1 MEIKGYLSNQVLL
14 AIVDR
19 GQSAFL
25 IAENIRQ
32 RSDAAFRAQVGLGQS
47 NRVKLFNGT
56 GNSKFL
62 SWIRAKLS
70 SDVVIYV
77 PNRGT
82 WKFSECWPSHYEGPP
97 LNSRS
102 NDVAIEALEI
112 SPESIALYKYLKA
125 RARQATIVA

>member
-1 MEIKGYLSNQVLL
+1 METKGNLSNQVLL
-14 AIVDR
+14 AVVDR
-19 GQSAFL
+19 GRSAFL
-25 IAENIRQ
+25 VAENIRQ

-70 SDVVIYV
+70 SDLVIYV

-82 WKFSECWPSHYEGPP
+82 WRFSGCWPSQYEGPP
-97 LNSRS
+97 LNSHS
-102 NDVAIEALEI
+102 NDFAIEALEI
-112 SPESIALYKYLKA
+112 SPESIALYK
-125 RARQATIVA
+125 